1 MSLSLRLDLR
11 QSQSLVMTPQLQ
23 QAIKLLQLSNLEL
36 TTYVEGELEQN
47 PLLERQEEPD
57 PAGAEAEGG
66 APPGA
71 GADGGAG
78 PPEAEASSELK
89 GGLEMTGDGG
99 PGDGWSGASEDGWT
113 EPAPDRAAFDGLA
126 LNGVAPFGRGGSTDF
141 GDQANDLEARLSRPK
156 TLREHLIEQ
165 LVVDLPAGAER
176 LIGLHLIDLVDE
188 AGYLREDLD
197 QAAHRLGCPL
207 AQVEAVLA
215 RLQLFDP
222 PGVFARSLKECLAL
236 QLKDRNRL
244 DPAMAVLLDR
254 LDLLAQVDFPA
265 LIKACGVLPDD
276 LPEMIAELKALNP
289 KPGLIFAQD
298 PIEAVVPD
306 IFVLPTQGGGWRVEL
321 NGATLP
327 KVLVNRAY
335 YSELTRGTVD
345 KRAREYVSERL
356 QSANW
361 LVKALDQRARTVL
374 RVAEAVVA
382 RQLPF
387 LQQGVHYLRPLV
399 LRDIAAATDLHE
411 STVSRATADKYVA
424 TPRGNFPFRYFFS
437 NALPGTNGDGSH
449 AAEAIRQQIKVMI
462 EREDAE
468 RVLSDDQ
475 ITALLRAERDRDRA
489 ADGRQISRIAGD
501 RLVGAAPPRQGIKA
515 CLTPRLGSSFATVK
529 P

>member
-36 TTYVEGELEQN
+36 ATYVEGELEQN

-57 PAGAEAEGG
+57 TAGAEGEIG
-66 APPGA
+66 APPGD
-71 GADGGAG
+71 GADSRGAG
-78 PPEAEASSELK
+78 PEPEGSSELN

-99 PGDGWSGASEDGWT
+99 PGDGWSGAAEDGWS
-113 EPAPDRAAFDGLA
+113 ESGRDRAALDGLA
-126 LNGVAPFGRGGSTDF
+126 VSGVAPFGRGGSTDF
-141 GDQANDLEARLSRPK
+141 GDEASDFESRLSRPK
-156 TLREHLIEQ
+156 TLRDHLLEQ
-165 LVVDLPAGAER
+165 LVVDLPAGVER

-188 AGYLREDLD
+188 AGYLSEDLD
-197 QAAHRLGCPL
+197 QVARRLGCPV
-207 AQVEAVLA
+207 AQAEAVLA

-236 QLKDRNRL
+236 QLKDRDRL
-244 DPAMAVLLDR
+244 DPAMAALLDH
-254 LDLLAQVDFPA
+254 LDLLAQVEFPA

-289 KPGLIFAQD
+289 KPGLVFAQD

-306 IFVLPTQGGGWRVEL
+306 IFVLPTPGGGWRVEL
-321 NGATLP
+321 NSATLP
-327 KVLVNRAY
+327 KVLVNKAY
-335 YSELTRGTVD
+335 HSELTRQTVD
-345 KRAREYVSERL
+345 KRAREYVSERF

-387 LQQGVHYLRPLV
+387 LHRGVHYLRPLV

-437 NALPGTNGDGSH
+437 NALPGTDGDASH
-449 AAEAIRQQIKVMI
+449 SAEAIRQQVKVMI
-462 EREDAE
+462 EREDPE
-468 RVLSDDQ
+468 DVLSDDQ
-475 ITALLRAERDRDRA
+475 ISALLHA
-489 ADGRQISRIAGD
+489 
-501 RLVGAAPPRQGIKA
+501 QGILIARRTVAKYRESLGIASSVQRRRAKA
-515 CLTPRLGSSFATVK
+515 LRLA
-529 P
+529 